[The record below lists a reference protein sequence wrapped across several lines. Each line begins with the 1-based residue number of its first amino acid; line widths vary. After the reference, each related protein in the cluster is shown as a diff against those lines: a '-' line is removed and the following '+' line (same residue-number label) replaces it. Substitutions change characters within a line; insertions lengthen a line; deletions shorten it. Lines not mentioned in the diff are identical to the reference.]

1 VPQNTESLFCV
12 NAPFAIT
19 QRDDLTTADT
29 IETASYLTTVLSARL
44 KTVAGFEM
52 PQARCAIS
60 AAREIELPKPDP
72 RTQICSGLFQSKRCE
87 LILTADALPEAW
99 PTPAKETGATSSEIA
114 GYQVIEVVEGNEKIL
129 VVKLA
134 LDVVCVSNDKLF
146 LAEVLALAGGKK
158 TASIESATAFSAAAA
173 LISKSAP
180 FWSVRLFPEKP
191 RGDDPTSI
199 QNPGSV
205 IGFHDPKAVFIAVE
219 LPQAD
224 STTLQIHYASQAG
237 SDATDQFASMLGKMV
252 QKSRMQEK
260 PGKPNREPPYVI
272 NSLTCD
278 LSLSDLN
285 QLDYDPMVVFS
296 CVIAHLLGQG
306 LML

>member
-1 VPQNTESLFCV
+1 VFCV

-19 QRDDLTTADT
+19 QRDDLTTAN
-29 IETASYLTTVLSARL
+29 IFETASYLATVLSARL

-60 AAREIELPKPDP
+60 AAREIELPKADP
-72 RTQICSGLFQSKRCE
+72 RTHICNGLFQSKRCE
-87 LILTADALPEAW
+87 LIVTADALPVGW
-99 PTPAKETGATSSEIA
+99 PTPAKETGTTGSEIA
-114 GYQVIEVVEGNEKIL
+114 GYQVIELAAGDEKLL

-134 LDVVCVSNDKLF
+134 PDLVCVTNDKLF
-146 LAEVLALAGGKK
+146 LAEVLALANGKR

-180 FWSVRLFPEKP
+180 FWSVRLFPEQP
-191 RGDDPTSI
+191 RDDDPTSI
-199 QNPGSV
+199 QNPESV
-205 IGFHDPKAVFIAVE
+205 IGFHDPKAAFIAVE

-237 SDATDQFASMLGKMV
+237 SDAIDQFASMLGKIV
-252 QKSRMQEK
+252 RKSRMHEK
-260 PGKPNREPPYVI
+260 PGTPNREPPYVI

-285 QLDYDPMVVFS
+285 KFDYDPMVVFS
-296 CVIAHLLGQG
+296 CVIAVFLGQG